1 VFDKPSDLVAK
12 LEDLF
17 TVEFKAEE
25 IQNREKFFQK
35 YYSNIDSGRTI
46 VKNIYSNKGQDVDLL

>member
-25 IQNREKFFQK
+25 IQNREIFFQK